1 MPGGGGKLKEWVNHQ
16 MKNWQRMILKLA
28 SSPRID
34 MKRDYKLARMLQ
46 QAVSPEINKP
56 FQVIDKVIRFDD
68 SDYSI
73 PVRAFFPD
81 DERKPGALIFFHGG
95 GWVIGDIGSYTP
107 ACVELANE
115 TGMAVFSVDYRLAPE
130 NPYPSGLYD
139 CFYATAALMENL
151 DWIGVEE
158 GDDIVLIGD
167 SAGGNLAAVVSM
179 MLRDRGRPLPKKQI
193 LLYPATYWD
202 HSEESPY
209 ASVRENG
216 NDFGLTMKK
225 LNEYMELYVPDPEM
239 RKDPYI
245 SPLMA
250 KDMQGLPDTLIIT
263 AELDPLRDEGEA
275 YGEALRAAGSRVR
288 IVRIHDA
295 VHGFMTHPKLDDSL
309 EQAYGE
315 IRKFLGING

>member
-1 MPGGGGKLKEWVNHQ
+1 M
-16 MKNWQRMILKLA
+16 
-28 SSPRID
+28 
-34 MKRDYKLARMLQ
+34 
-46 QAVSPEINKP
+46 
-56 FQVIDKVIRFDD
+56 
-68 SDYSI
+68 
-73 PVRAFFPD
+73 
-81 DERKPGALIFFHGG
+81 
-95 GWVIGDIGSYTP
+95 
-107 ACVELANE
+107 
-115 TGMAVFSVDYRLAPE
+115 
-130 NPYPSGLYD
+130 GL
-139 CFYATAALMENL
+139 
-151 DWIGVEE
+151 
-158 GDDIVLIGD
+158 
-167 SAGGNLAAVVSM
+167 AGGNLAAVVS
-179 MLRDRGRPLPKKQI
+179 DATGQRPPPPKTDPPVSCH
-193 LLYPATYWD
+193 LLGY
-202 HSEESPY
+202 SEELY

-275 YGEALRAAGSRVR
+275 YGEALRAAGSGVR

-295 VHGFMTHPKLDDSL
+295 VHGFLTHPKLDDSL